1 MGAITWEGEGTSMLR
16 LRREWAWA
24 WFGVRGGGSP
34 LLVLG
39 IGSEKE
45 VDAAIV
51 EELAAWLNNDPEE
64 ELLGTASGEKKK
76 KTVQWYWYI
85 LKCIYINQYIDI
97 CQFIISMSL
106 P

>member
-76 KTVQWYWYI
+76 KQSSGTD
-85 LKCIYINQYIDI
+85 IY
-97 CQFIISMSL
+97 
-106 P
+106 